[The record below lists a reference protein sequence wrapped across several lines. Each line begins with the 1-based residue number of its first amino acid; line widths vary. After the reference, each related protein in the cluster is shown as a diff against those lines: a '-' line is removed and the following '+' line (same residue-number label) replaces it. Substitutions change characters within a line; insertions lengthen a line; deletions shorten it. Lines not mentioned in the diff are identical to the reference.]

1 MANEYDFPPLGP
13 IFGLPTRWTTDQL
26 QFVQATPAD
35 VPVMQAL
42 FNSNAML
49 ADVDPSFG
57 DWPIEVYDELVAQQ
71 NEGKELTT
79 PFGVRLIKLL
89 DGAAIG
95 YVHYRFNAPSDGVFN
110 ISMFVLGH
118 AFQGKQYGRLALTA
132 LTEQVRKDVRIH
144 SAYAEVYIN
153 NDSALSFW
161 FRQGFDRIMRKRSR
175 EDHGQTFRSM
185 ILCRSLKE

>member
-1 MANEYDFPPLGP
+1 MARPHEFPPQGP
-13 IFGLPTRWTTDQL
+13 DFCLPVQWHTDQL
-26 QFVQATPAD
+26 VFEQATLND
-35 VPVMQAL
+35 VPAMQSL

-57 DWPIEVYDELVAQQ
+57 EWPVEVYDELVAQQ
-71 NEGKELTT
+71 NEGIEPTT
-79 PFGVRLIKLL
+79 PFGIRLIKLR
-89 DGAAIG
+89 DGTPIG
-95 YVHYRFNAPSDGVFN
+95 YFHYRFNTPGDGIFH

-118 AFQGKQYGRLALTA
+118 GYQGKQYGRQALASLV
-132 LTEQVRKDVRIH
+132 EQVRRDIRIH

-153 NDSALSFW
+153 NDSALTFW

-185 ILCRSLKE
+185 ILCRSFKE